1 MKRPLEGNESGNNNK
16 VPRMG
21 NKGSKNENNKQE
33 NMSEEKMEVV
43 ATGEGKIVSLCIFD
57 VMLIR
62 KSSSS
67 SLLIPYPHPSS
78 CTLS

>member
-43 ATGEGKIVSLCIFD
+43 ATGEGKIVLCVSLMSC
-57 VMLIR
+57 LYAY
-62 KSSSS
+62 
-67 SLLIPYPHPSS
+67 LLLLY
-78 CTLS
+78 

>member
-43 ATGEGKIVSLCIFD
+43 ATGEGKIVSLCI
-57 VMLIR
+57 L
-62 KSSSS
+62 
-67 SLLIPYPHPSS
+67 
-78 CTLS
+78 